1 MDIIESHAAL
11 AQIVSE
17 IGRELDMPP
26 GAPAENVLLRVGGIV
41 EEIAQLA
48 QEHGLL
54 SGRLEETERSLRIVI
69 RALYLATAERDDLRI
84 ELAKV
89 RSVHP

>member
-1 MDIIESHAAL
+1 MDIAEAHAAL
-11 AQIVSE
+11 ALIVAE

-41 EEIAQLA
+41 EEIAQLK

-54 SGRLEETERSLRIVI
+54 SGRLEETERSLRIVTK
-69 RALYLATAERDDLRI
+69 ALYR
-84 ELAKV
+84 
-89 RSVHP
+89 PC